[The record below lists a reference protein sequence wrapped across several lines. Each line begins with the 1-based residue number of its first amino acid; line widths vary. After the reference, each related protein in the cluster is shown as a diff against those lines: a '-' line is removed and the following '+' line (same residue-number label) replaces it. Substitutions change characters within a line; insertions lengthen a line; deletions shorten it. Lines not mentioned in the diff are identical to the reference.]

1 MDMKFVTVREFRA
14 NTATMRKELENEQ
27 QLVLTSN
34 GRPFAMV
41 TPVEPD
47 TVMEESLAVTRARAQ
62 LALDR
67 AAMKARKDG
76 RDTMTMDEI
85 DAIIAD
91 VRKQRRK
98 RVGKK

>member
-1 MDMKFVTVREFRA
+1 MKFVTVREFRA
-14 NTATMRKELENEQ
+14 NTASMRKELKNEQ

-47 TVMEESLAVTRARAQ
+47 TVMEESLAVTRARAR

-67 AAMKARKDG
+67 AAMKARRDG
-76 RDTMTMDEI
+76 RDAMTMDEI

-91 VRKQRRK
+91 VRKKRRK
-98 RVGKK
+98 RAGTK

>member
-1 MDMKFVTVREFRA
+1 MKFVTVREFRA
-14 NTATMRKELENEQ
+14 NTAAMRKELENEQ

-41 TPVEPD
+41 APVEPD
-47 TVMEESLAVTRARAQ
+47 TVMEESLAVTRARAR

-76 RDTMTMDEI
+76 RDAMTMDEI

-91 VRKQRRK
+91 VRKKRRK

>member
-1 MDMKFVTVREFRA
+1 MKFVTVREFRA
-14 NTATMRKELENEQ
+14 NTATMRKELESEQ

-47 TVMEESLAVTRARAQ
+47 TVMEECLAVTRARAG

-67 AAMKARKDG
+67 AAIKAGKDG
-76 RDTMTMDEI
+76 RDAMTMDEI

-91 VRKQRRK
+91 VRQQRRRK
-98 RVGKK
+98 VGKK

>member
-1 MDMKFVTVREFRA
+1 MKFVTVREFRA

>member
-1 MDMKFVTVREFRA
+1 MKFVTVREFRA
-14 NTATMRKELENEQ
+14 NTAAMRKELENEQ

-41 TPVEPD
+41 TPVKPD
-47 TVMEESLAVTRARAQ
+47 TVMEESLAVTRARAR

-76 RDTMTMDEI
+76 RDAMTMDAI

-91 VRKQRRK
+91 VRKKRRK

>member
-1 MDMKFVTVREFRA
+1 MKFVTVREFRA
-14 NTATMRKELENEQ
+14 NTAAMRKELEDEQ

-34 GRPFAMV
+34 GRPFALV

-47 TVMEESLAVTRARAQ
+47 TVMEESLAVARARAR

-76 RDTMTMDEI
+76 RDAMAMDEI

-91 VRKQRRK
+91 VRKKRRE
-98 RVGKK
+98 RVGMK